1 MQICIFEPDVC
12 ENLEPLVFY
21 RPVYDLVC
29 GYISLKEKILRA
41 YPGCKYSL
49 QSRDYLVSV
58 LKYRFPDVEINEISD
73 DACLFINGSAI
84 APPSMSKIIP
94 LKGSEDK
101 IYVNGENIIAARV
114 SGRRL
119 TQLKKKLNKPISKKT
134 FQDLPTGRQ
143 AFPVES
149 VDIKSANYIW
159 DLINN
164 NEEQMRVDFKTLTKG
179 KRNRIKGK
187 INKGVQIIGKE
198 NIYIEEGA
206 EIKPGVVIDAT
217 KAPVYIDRK
226 AVIFPNSVIE
236 GSLYLGEM
244 AQLKSCTVVHGNLS
258 IGKVCKVG
266 GEVGD
271 SIFMPYSNKQH
282 AGFIGH
288 SYIGSWV
295 NIGAD
300 TNCSDLKN
308 NYGNVK
314 AYVNGEMVDSGC
326 QFLGV
331 IIGDH
336 TKVAIN
342 TMFNT
347 GTVAGFSCN
356 VFGAGFPDKYL
367 PSFSWAGENGLATY
381 DLERSVET
389 AGIMMQ
395 RRNVQLDDSEKKL
408 FRKIFELTQKERK
421 KRGYPY

>member
-41 YPGCKYSL
+41 YPNCKYSL
-49 QSRDYLVSV
+49 HSRDYLTPV
-58 LKYRFPDVEINEISD
+58 LKYRFPGTEINKISD
-73 DACLFINGSAI
+73 DSCLFINGSAI
-84 APPSMSKIIP
+84 APPNMAKIIP
-94 LKGSEDK
+94 LKDSEDK
-101 IYVNGENIIAARV
+101 IYVNGENIIAAKV

-134 FQDLPTGRQ
+134 FQ

-149 VDIKSANYIW
+149 VDIKSVNYIW

-164 NEEQMRVDFKTLTKG
+164 NEEQMRVDFKTFTKG

-198 NIYIEEGA
+198 NIYVEEGA

-217 KAPVYIDRK
+217 KAPVYIDRQ
-226 AVIFPNSVIE
+226 AVVFPNTVIE
-236 GSLYLGEM
+236 GSLYLGQM
-244 AQLKSCTVVHGNLS
+244 SQLKSCSVVHGNLS
-258 IGKVCKVG
+258 VGKVCKIG
-266 GEVGD
+266 GEVDD
-271 SIFMPYSNKQH
+271 SVFMPYTNKQH
-282 AGFIGH
+282 PGFIGH

-314 AYVNGEMVDSGC
+314 AYINGEMVDSGY

-331 IIGDH
+331 MIGDH
-336 TKVAIN
+336 TKVGIN

-347 GTVAGFSCN
+347 GTVVGFSCN
-356 VFGAGFPDKYL
+356 VFGAGFPNKYL

-381 DLERSVET
+381 DLDRSIET
-389 AGIMMQ
+389 ARRMMQ
-395 RRNVQLDDSEKKL
+395 RRNIKLHDSEEKL

-421 KRGYPY
+421 KRGYPH